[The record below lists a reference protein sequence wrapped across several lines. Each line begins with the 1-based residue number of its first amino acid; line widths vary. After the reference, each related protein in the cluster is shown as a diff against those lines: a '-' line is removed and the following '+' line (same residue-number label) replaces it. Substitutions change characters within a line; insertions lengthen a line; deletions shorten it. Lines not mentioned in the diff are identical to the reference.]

1 MTHWL
6 AKLIKEPQVPES
18 DIVSKYKVATPEATT
33 PKVERPTYYM
43 YTHPTQEHMQPYINT
58 YKRAKQLLEY
68 ISKSPIVRNP
78 ISPKDLPSVLKS
90 TDDSLPW

>member
-1 MTHWL
+1 MTHWP

-33 PKVERPTYYM
+33 PKVERPMYYM

-68 ISKSPIVRNP
+68 ISNIWPRCQEP
-78 ISPKDLPSVLKS
+78 HQPKGPSLCAEEHR
-90 TDDSLPW
+90 